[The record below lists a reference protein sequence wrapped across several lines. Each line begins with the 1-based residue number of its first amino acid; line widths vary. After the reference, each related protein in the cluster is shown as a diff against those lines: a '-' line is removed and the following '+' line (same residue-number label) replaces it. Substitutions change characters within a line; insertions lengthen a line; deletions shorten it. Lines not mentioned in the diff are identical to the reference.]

1 MEKKQLK
8 ESVYQLFLRVVRCGY
23 GESLEPALI
32 VKISMIFGYKYS
44 YSEKREY
51 CCAISKLSEKDYPAV
66 ALNNRLIRRGLDTPL

>member
-8 ESVYQLFLRVVRCGY
+8 ESVYQLFLRVVRCGF

-32 VKISMIFGYKYS
+32 VKISMIFGYKDS

-51 CCAISKLSEKDYPAV
+51 CCAISKPYEKDCPAV
-66 ALNNRLIRRGLDTPL
+66 ALNNCLLRRDLDTPL